1 MRFDG
6 KHELWDP
13 TTLSTTE
20 LKSSEEEMEEL
31 PDLDDIDE
39 TSTSEK

>member
-6 KHELWDP
+6 KYDLWDP
-13 TTLSTTE
+13 TTLSTEE
-20 LKSSEEEMEEL
+20 LKSSEEEIDEL
-31 PDLDDIDE
+31 ADLDEIDE

>member
-6 KHELWDP
+6 KYDLWDP

-20 LKSSEEEMEEL
+20 LKSSEDETEEL
-31 PDLDDIDE
+31 LDLDEIDE

>member
-6 KHELWDP
+6 KPDLWDP

-20 LKSSEEEMEEL
+20 LKSSEEEIEEL
-31 PDLDDIDE
+31 SDLNEIDE